1 MGKKKIEETKNKNNN
16 KNINNNIKNKKFIKK
31 TSVSEQQK
39 SLRKL
44 YNKLMLKDKKD
55 KTEIVK
61 KILLIIEDSYKEFC
75 FKHDGCRILQG
86 CLKYGDKN
94 QKKVIINKL
103 IPFLYEIINGKYSIY
118 LSAKIFKYSDNNQK
132 KKILNEIVIPNF
144 KHLLKYS
151 GGISFVKIMFQ
162 NSLKNFQEQLINLY
176 IENYLK
182 IPIDKINMLK
192 NLDDNNETN
201 ENNIETNENI
211 IKTSKKN
218 SFELETIKESLKTH
232 IEKQLEQGIH
242 KNFIFQGFLLKIF
255 DNLDSNT
262 QIYLSE
268 VFDDDFLPFLDNN
281 YGLEFLCKLFTVSNS
296 KTRKKIIK
304 KIRENLNENLN
315 NENYYL
321 FITKIILFTD
331 DTVIINKFFMN
342 VIIEKLNE
350 NFEKN
355 KNCLKIIY
363 NIFFPFNKKVNN
375 NNENEI
381 LCYNKSFSNK
391 KSLEKRK
398 EEIIFYIFDKIYKL
412 IVYEIKFLMFDF
424 LFSNFLTDFMCY
436 LIEKNLIGNFE
447 EILNKIILIIK
458 NDLEENKNNLN
469 ECSLVNKISQITIKR
484 IMKILSENKNNEIKK
499 YEKTFYF
506 EISEILKKNLEFF
519 LNSRAV
525 FLIIQIVENNKNLI
539 NLDKYKKIIDENK
552 NSNDKNKQGIILL
565 SKLI

>member
-1 MGKKKIEETKNKNNN
+1 MGKKKIEETISKNKSKSSSTNNINKNNN
-16 KNINNNIKNKKFIKK
+16 NKNNSNNKNNKNKFKK
-31 TSVSEQQK
+31 NSSISEQQK

-55 KTEIVK
+55 KTDIVK
-61 KILLIIEDSYKEFC
+61 KILIIIENSYKDFC

-103 IPFLYEIINGKYSIY
+103 IPFLYDIINGKYSIY
-118 LSAKIFKYSDNNQK
+118 LSAKIFKYADNNQK
-132 KKILNEIVIPNF
+132 KQILNEIIIPNF

-151 GGISFVKIMFQ
+151 GGISFAKIMFQ
-162 NSLKNFQEQLINLY
+162 NSLKSFQEQLINLY
-176 IENYLK
+176 VENYLK
-182 IPIDKINMLK
+182 IPIEKINLLK
-192 NLDDNNETN
+192 DLDDNNS
-201 ENNIETNENI
+201 NNINNSEINNDNNNSNI
-211 IKTSKKN
+211 IKTSKN
-218 SFELETIKESLKTH
+218 ISFELETIKESLKTH

-242 KNFIFQGFLLKIF
+242 KNFIFQGFLSKIF

-268 VFDDDFLPFLDNN
+268 LFDDDFFPFLDNN
-281 YGLEFLCKLFTVSNS
+281 YGLEFLCKLYTVSSS

-304 KIRENLNENLN
+304 KIRENLNDNLN

-321 FITKIILFTD
+321 YITKIILYTD

-342 VIIEKLNE
+342 TIIEKLNE

-363 NIFFPFNKKVNN
+363 NVFFPFNKKVNN
-375 NNENEI
+375 NNENE
-381 LCYNKSFSNK
+381 LLLYNKSFSNK
-391 KSLEKRK
+391 KDLNKRK

-412 IVYEIKFLMFDF
+412 IVYEIKYLMFDV

-436 LIEKNLIGNFE
+436 LIEKKMIGNFE
-447 EILNKIILIIK
+447 EILNKIILVIK
-458 NDLEENKNNLN
+458 SDLEENKNNLN

-484 IMKILSENKNNEIKK
+484 IMKIVSDDNNNTNDEFKK

-506 EISEILKKNLEFF
+506 EISELLKKDLDLF
-519 LNSRAV
+519 LNTRAV
-525 FLIIQIVENNKNLI
+525 F
-539 NLDKYKKIIDENK
+539 
-552 NSNDKNKQGIILL
+552 
-565 SKLI
+565 

>member
-61 KILLIIEDSYKEFC
+61 KILIIIEDSYKEIC

-192 NLDDNNETN
+192 NLDDNNENNENNIETN

-218 SFELETIKESLKTH
+218 SFELETI
-232 IEKQLEQGIH
+232 
-242 KNFIFQGFLLKIF
+242 
-255 DNLDSNT
+255 
-262 QIYLSE
+262 
-268 VFDDDFLPFLDNN
+268 
-281 YGLEFLCKLFTVSNS
+281 
-296 KTRKKIIK
+296 
-304 KIRENLNENLN
+304 
-315 NENYYL
+315 
-321 FITKIILFTD
+321 
-331 DTVIINKFFMN
+331 
-342 VIIEKLNE
+342 
-350 NFEKN
+350 
-355 KNCLKIIY
+355 
-363 NIFFPFNKKVNN
+363 
-375 NNENEI
+375 
-381 LCYNKSFSNK
+381 
-391 KSLEKRK
+391 
-398 EEIIFYIFDKIYKL
+398 
-412 IVYEIKFLMFDF
+412 
-424 LFSNFLTDFMCY
+424 
-436 LIEKNLIGNFE
+436 
-447 EILNKIILIIK
+447 
-458 NDLEENKNNLN
+458 
-469 ECSLVNKISQITIKR
+469 
-484 IMKILSENKNNEIKK
+484 
-499 YEKTFYF
+499 
-506 EISEILKKNLEFF
+506 
-519 LNSRAV
+519 
-525 FLIIQIVENNKNLI
+525 
-539 NLDKYKKIIDENK
+539 
-552 NSNDKNKQGIILL
+552 
-565 SKLI
+565 